1 LTSDR
6 FTIRPGRPHDVSAIL
21 ELWQEE
27 RSAHAS
33 TADRLE
39 DVQRLLSE
47 TPGSLLVAEGDG
59 TILGALIAA
68 WDRWRGNM
76 YRLAVLSTHR
86 RQGIGMALVRAGEEH
101 LRRQGACRVTA
112 LVGYDD
118 ATAAAFWDSAGYPQ
132 DREIGRRVRNL

>member
-1 LTSDR
+1 MTSDR
-6 FTIRPGRPHDVSAIL
+6 FTIRLGRPQDASAIL
-21 ELWQEE
+21 ELWHEE

-39 DVQRLLSE
+39 DVQRLFSE

-59 TILGALIAA
+59 TILGVLIAA
-68 WDRWRGNM
+68 WDHWRGNM

-86 RQGIGMALVRAGEEH
+86 RQGVGIALVRAGEEH